1 MWGGRGPAPG
11 HSPGTMGELGPML
24 VGAGASHQ
32 IYVHMPLYIDIICD
46 YYVYICII
54 CIYISYVSM
63 DIYMCVYI
71 HLCVHIY
78 IYIMW
83 YAHMKYI
90 HRWVLI

>member
-1 MWGGRGPAPG
+1 
-11 HSPGTMGELGPML
+11 MGEPGPTL

-54 CIYISYVSM
+54 CIYISYGYVSV

-71 HLCVHIY
+71 HLCVCVY
-78 IYIMW
+78 I
-83 YAHMKYI
+83 
-90 HRWVLI
+90 